1 MTFEFT
7 SPRTLDEALRLWQ
20 PDARWF
26 AGGTDLVPEIKSELT
41 APTRLINLKTIPDL
55 NGIAET
61 ERGLRLGGLA
71 TLTELGA
78 HPGIR
83 QHYPALA
90 ESCRLAASPQLRNIA
105 TIGGNLNQDSRC
117 AYYRGEFNCWLKG
130 GAVCYMREGENREAA
145 IFGYHDC
152 VHVHPSDPA
161 NALIAFDATLTLR
174 SANGSRE
181 LSVGDFFRAPAGD
194 NRRLNDRRP
203 DEIITEILLP
213 KFSNSRSVYLKEM
226 DRAAWGFALVSVAVR
241 LDFDGEKISDARI
254 VLGGVAPTPWR
265 VPDAERL
272 LVGQTLSPDLAAR
285 AAEAA
290 IQNAQPLAHN
300 AYKIRLAKALVK
312 RAILNKTD
320 AV

>member
-1 MTFEFT
+1 MTFEFA
-7 SPRTLDEALRLWQ
+7 SPHTLDEALRLWQ

-26 AGGTDLVPEIKSELT
+26 AGGTDLVPEIKSELA
-41 APTRLINLKTIPDL
+41 APTRLINLKTIPEL
-55 NGIAET
+55 SGIAET

-83 QHYPALA
+83 QRYPALA
-90 ESCRLAASPQLRNIA
+90 ESCDLAASPQLRNVA
-105 TIGGNLNQDSRC
+105 TLGGNLNQDSRC

-130 GAVCYMREGENREAA
+130 GSTCYMREGENREAA

-161 NALIAFDATLTLR
+161 NALIAFDATLTLH
-174 SANGSRE
+174 SATGSRE
-181 LSVGDFFRAPAGD
+181 LSVGEFFRTPTGD
-194 NRRLNDRRP
+194 DRRLNDRRP
-203 DEIITEILLP
+203 DEIITEIHLP

-241 LDFDGEKISDARI
+241 LDFDGEKISDARL

-312 RAILNKTD
+312 RAILSKTD